1 MINWFERKPIRNWT
15 FTRVKVE
22 KKNKA
27 KEGEKNVI
35 RVNFNP
41 MLVKCIKIMST
52 EVNIYQTLPP
62 PRPAPPIS
70 GINPN

>member
-15 FTRVKVE
+15 FTWVKVE

-27 KEGEKNVI
+27 KEGKKNDI

-41 MLVKCIKIMST
+41 MLVKCIKIMSNNKGKHLSKIT
-52 EVNIYQTLPP
+52 PTQTS
-62 PRPAPPIS
+62 PA
-70 GINPN
+70 NFWN